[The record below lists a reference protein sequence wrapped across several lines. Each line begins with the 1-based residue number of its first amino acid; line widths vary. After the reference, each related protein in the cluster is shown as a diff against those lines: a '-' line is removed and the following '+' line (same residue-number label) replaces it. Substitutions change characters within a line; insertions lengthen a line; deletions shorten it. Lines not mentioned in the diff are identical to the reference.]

1 MRKSG
6 TVMTRIG
13 TDMRRML
20 IAALLLGALPASGP
34 AQDSLLQRA
43 RQLARKFILVDT
55 HIDAPYRLA
64 EGMEDLTQRTA
75 HGEFDYVRAREGGLD
90 VPFMSIYTSSSLE
103 GTGKAKPK
111 ADTLIDRVLGL
122 ARSAPDA
129 FAVVTSVG
137 EIRKQVGQ
145 GKILLAMGMENGS
158 PLEERLENVRYFYGR
173 GIRYLG
179 LAHAKSNHLA
189 DASYDTVR
197 RWHGL
202 SPFGRK
208 VIQEMNRLG
217 MMVDLSHLT
226 DSAAAQAIRLSRAP
240 VIASHSSCRAFT
252 PGFERNL
259 SDELIRAVARRGG
272 VVQVNFGASFIDDD
286 FRLHEE
292 REQNAVNEH
301 FAQASPRPDE
311 QTVREYREAYRA
323 DHPYLFPDVRRVADH
338 IDHIVSVAGVDHA
351 GFGSD
356 FDGVGDTL
364 PLRLKSVAEYPNLI
378 AELLRRGYA
387 EDAIRKICGEN
398 LLRVWSAVERTAR
411 ESGGT
416 K

>member
-1 MRKSG
+1 M
-6 TVMTRIG
+6 
-13 TDMRRML
+13 
-20 IAALLLGALPASGP
+20 
-34 AQDSLLQRA
+34 
-43 RQLARKFILVDT
+43 
-55 HIDAPYRLA
+55 
-64 EGMEDLTQRTA
+64 
-75 HGEFDYVRAREGGLD
+75 EGGLD

-103 GTGKAKPK
+103 GTGKAKAK
-111 ADTLIDRVLGL
+111 ADTLIRGVIQL
-122 ARSAPDA
+122 ARSAPKK
-129 FAVVTSVG
+129 FVVVTSVG
-137 EIRKQVGQ
+137 EIRKWAGQ
-145 GKILLAMGMENGS
+145 GRILLAMGMENGS
-158 PLEERLENVRYFYGR
+158 PIEGRLENVRYFYDR

-197 RWHGL
+197 RWNGL
-202 SPFGRK
+202 SPFGRE
-208 VIQEMNRLG
+208 VVREMNRLG
-217 MMVDLSHLT
+217 IMVDLSHLS
-226 DSAAAQAIRLSRAP
+226 DSAAAQAIRMSRAP

-259 SDELIRAVARRGG
+259 SDELIRAIARSGG

-301 FAQASPRPDE
+301 FAHASAQPDE
-311 QTVREYREAYRA
+311 RTLREYRTSYRA
-323 DHPYLFPDVRRVADH
+323 DHPFLFPDVGRVADH
-338 IDHIVSVAGVDHA
+338 IDHIVAVAGIDHA

-378 AELLRRGYA
+378 AELLRRGYTD
-387 EDAIRKICGEN
+387 EAIRKICGEN
-398 LLRVWSAVERTAR
+398 LLRVWSGVERTAR

-416 K
+416 R